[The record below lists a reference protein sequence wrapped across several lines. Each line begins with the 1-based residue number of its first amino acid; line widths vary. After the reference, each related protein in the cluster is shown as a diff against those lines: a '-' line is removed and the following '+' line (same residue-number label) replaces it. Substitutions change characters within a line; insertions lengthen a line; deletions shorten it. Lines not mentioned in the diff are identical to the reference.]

1 MNKVIFQL
9 WEEYERD
16 SEIRPSGCSLHLD
29 HKDRNNYIDKIY
41 SGRIYSDI
49 PDEYDKISG
58 VGQEVFID
66 DLLYN
71 KLLNLKSIRLNESS
85 MRNLISMSELIIKD
99 L

>member
-9 WEEYERD
+9 WEEYERY

-29 HKDRNNYIDKIY
+29 HNDRNIYIDKIY
-41 SGRIYSDI
+41 SDRIYSDI